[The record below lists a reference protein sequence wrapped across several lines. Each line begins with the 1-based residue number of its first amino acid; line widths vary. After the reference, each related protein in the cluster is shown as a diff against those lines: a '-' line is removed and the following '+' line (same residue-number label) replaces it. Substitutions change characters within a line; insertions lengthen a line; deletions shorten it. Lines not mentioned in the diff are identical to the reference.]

1 MTFKDIDKKREKESI
16 MKLLTPMD
24 KISIIVGI
32 FINIGLIVLYIVLK
46 FF

>member
-32 FINIGLIVLYIVLK
+32 FINVGLIVLYIVLK